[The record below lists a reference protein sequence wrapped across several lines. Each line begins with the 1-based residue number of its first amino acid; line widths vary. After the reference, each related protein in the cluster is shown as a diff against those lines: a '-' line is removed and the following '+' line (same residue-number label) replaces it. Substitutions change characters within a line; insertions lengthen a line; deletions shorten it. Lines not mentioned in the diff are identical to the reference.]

1 MAINP
6 QFASIEVETFRQRV
20 TGRVLTPDDA
30 DYEQRRRG
38 WNRTVNQYPALI
50 LIAAD
55 AADVV
60 AGVNF
65 AREHDLGVAVQSTG
79 HGIHY
84 AGDDSLLI
92 ITTAM
97 TSVEVDAQ
105 ARTARV
111 GAGVIWQQ
119 VLDVTTPLGLAPLL
133 GSSPHVGVVG
143 YSLGGG
149 IGWLARRYGLAA
161 DSVRRIEL
169 VTADGVLRDASPT
182 ELSDLFWGLRGGGGN
197 FGVITALEFDLYP
210 VTTIYGGNLIYPAE
224 RIGAALRFYR
234 DWVPSVPD
242 ELTSSISIVKVPLLP
257 EVPEALRGQTLFVL
271 RAVYA
276 GDAAQ
281 GERLIQQWLDWAAPM
296 DNTFAEM
303 PFANIATVSN
313 DPTEPRPLVYSN
325 ELLDVLSDDVID
337 VIVRHATDSAS
348 PLTIHEIR
356 HAGGAIARVAPD
368 ANAIGHRDAQFYLI
382 LVGTAP
388 SPESRTA
395 LEAYIQRYK
404 QALSPYLPGGIYL
417 NFIRADEAAQ
427 RAQDAYLP
435 ESYARLLELKAKYD
449 PDNRFRFT
457 YRLAAAPSNERP

>member
-1 MAINP
+1 MAIN
-6 QFASIEVETFRQRV
+6 QHFASIDVQTLRQGV
-20 TGRVLTPDDA
+20 TGRVLTPGDP

-38 WNRTVNQYPALI
+38 WNLAVNQYPALI

-55 AADVV
+55 AEDVV

-65 AREHDLGVAVQSTG
+65 AREYGLGVAVQSTG

-92 ITTAM
+92 VTTEIA
-97 TSVEVDAQ
+97 SVEVDAE

-161 DSVRRIEL
+161 DSVRRVEL
-169 VTADGVLRDASPT
+169 VTADGVLRHASST
-182 ELSDLFWGLRGGGGN
+182 ELSDLFWGVRGGGGN
-197 FGVITALEFDLYP
+197 FGVVTALEFNLYP
-210 VTTIYGGNLIYPAE
+210 VATIYGGNLIYPAE
-224 RIGAALRFYR
+224 RIADALHFYR
-234 DWVPSVPD
+234 DWVQSVPD
-242 ELTSSISIVKVPLLP
+242 ELTSSISIVRVPPLP
-257 EVPEALRGQTLFVL
+257 EVPEPLRGKTVFVL
-271 RAVYA
+271 RAVQV

-281 GERLIQQWLDWAAPM
+281 GAALIRQWLDWQTPM
-296 DNTFAEM
+296 VNTFAEM
-303 PFANIATVSN
+303 PFANIAAVSN
-313 DPTEPRPLVYSN
+313 DPVEPRPLHYSS
-325 ELLDVLSDDVID
+325 ELLDDLSDDAID
-337 VIVRHATDSAS
+337 IITRFATDSAS
-348 PLTIHEIR
+348 PLTINEIR

-382 LVGTAP
+382 LVGAVP
-388 SPESRTA
+388 SQESRA
-395 LEAYIQRYK
+395 NLEAYIRRFK
-404 QALSPYLPGGIYL
+404 EALSPYLPGGVYL

-449 PDNRFRFT
+449 PANMFRFT
-457 YRLAAAPSNERP
+457 YRLVAPPN